1 MCPDKPL
8 KSVHKVSCFLSLQDL
23 MVRKVSLLK
32 AERALEQYKVL
43 AVIGQH
49 MGYSKGRP
57 LAALVAHR

>member
-1 MCPDKPL
+1 
-8 KSVHKVSCFLSLQDL
+8 

-49 MGYSKGRP
+49 MGYNKGRP

>member
-1 MCPDKPL
+1 M
-8 KSVHKVSCFLSLQDL
+8 LSQDL
-23 MVRKVSLLK
+23 TLRKVALLK

-57 LAALVAHR
+57 VAALLAHRWVSGALIPPSCDV